1 MTGVV
6 AVLLLFLRGPTRRV
20 KNENRFSFQ
29 AQCVLQ
35 AEDSSWRPWRPYGFD
50 PGSATGFVIRD
61 RSIPSKTIP
70 SDGERY
76 LELMFQLPGDAE
88 VGQRFQLTH
97 VTHKPASDGE
107 TSRLSS
113 GECVCLVYARPRGY
127 PAKTSSVKGRVK
139 IKKLDKAIAVLNVQF
154 SAVFEGGIGL
164 IGVDHDYKFLR

>member
-6 AVLLLFLRGPTRRV
+6 AVLLLFFRPTHRAF

-35 AEDSSWRPWRPYGFD
+35 AEDSSWRPYGFD
-50 PGSATGFVIRD
+50 PGSATGFVMRD

-76 LELMFQLPGDAE
+76 LEVMFQLPGDVE
-88 VGQRFQLTH
+88 VGQQLQLTH
-97 VTHKPASDGE
+97 VTHKPSSDGE
-107 TSRLSS
+107 TSRLRS
-113 GECVCLVYARPRGY
+113 GECVCLVYAYPRGY

-139 IKKLDKAIAVLNVQF
+139 ILKLDKAIAVLNVQF
-154 SAVFEGGIGL
+154 SAMFEGGIGL
-164 IGVDHDYKFLR
+164 IGVDQDYKFLR